1 MISNAKTI
9 YDKLCEI
16 YPTALETVSTLSF
29 NSDGEKNFILSN
41 ELGFNFDKV
50 YNLAS
55 CHPDGKKE
63 KSPDCLFLVGEILYF
78 VEFKEGKAK
87 KDDIRMKIHEGITT
101 LFCFILKHVPTITRD
116 DFFKL
121 DIRYT
126 VIMRDFREKG
136 REGFLQDLEAISN
149 KFNLKNLEGFLVTKA
164 LVKDSPQ
171 RIMEFLHQVS
181 AGRIDRI
188 QINSPDNSRLTDY
201 MIQ

>member
-1 MISNAKTI
+1 MTSNAQKI
-9 YDKLCEI
+9 YEKLCEV

-29 NSDGEKNFILSN
+29 NSDGVKKFILSE

-63 KSPDCLFLVGEILYF
+63 KSPDCLFLVDDILYF
-78 VEFKEGKAK
+78 VEFKEGKPK

-101 LFCFILKHVPTITRD
+101 LFCFALKHVPTITRD
-116 DFFKL
+116 DFFRL

-126 VIMRDFREKG
+126 VIMRDFRARG

-149 KFNLKNLEGFLVTKA
+149 KFNLKNLEGFLVKKA

-171 RIMEFLHQVS
+171 RILEFLHQVS
-181 AGRIDRI
+181 SGRINRI
-188 QINSPDNSRLTDY
+188 QINSPDNSKLTDY
-201 MIQ
+201 TL

>member
-1 MISNAKTI
+1 MTSNSLRI

-16 YPTALETVSTLSF
+16 YPGALETVSDLSF
-29 NSDGEKNFILSN
+29 NSDGRKNFIISD

-50 YNLAS
+50 YNLSA
-55 CHPDGKKE
+55 CHPDGRKE
-63 KSPDCLFLVGEILYF
+63 KSPDCLFCVDDILYF
-78 VEFKEGKAK
+78 VEFKEGKPK

-101 LFCFILKHVPTITRD
+101 LFCFVLKHLPDISRD

-126 VIMRDFREKG
+126 VIMRDFRAKG

-149 KFNLKNLEGFLVTKA
+149 KFNLKNMEGFLVTKA

-171 RIMEFLHQVS
+171 RILEFLHKVS
-181 AGRIDRI
+181 SGRII
-188 QINSPDNSRLTDY
+188 EIKITAPDSTSLKEFT
-201 MIQ
+201 I